1 MKFRNFLGASALAF
15 GLMACAEPARQPTP
29 VAAPAPAPAPAPP
42 APAPVSD
49 LMGTRMPDTA
59 ILTSRGFRLARTRGT
74 TQYWWRDSDQLCV
87 RAVASRG
94 NYRVV
99 QQAQTAECGAV

>member
-1 MKFRNFLGASALAF
+1 MKFCGFLGVFALAF

-42 APAPVSD
+42 PGVSD
-49 LMGTRMPDTA
+49 LMGAQTPDTA
-59 ILTSRGFRLARTRGT
+59 VLTSRGFRQVRTRGT
-74 TQYWWRDSDQLCV
+74 TQFWWRDSDQLCV

-94 NYRVV
+94 NYRVI
-99 QQAQTAECGAV
+99 QQAQVAECGAV